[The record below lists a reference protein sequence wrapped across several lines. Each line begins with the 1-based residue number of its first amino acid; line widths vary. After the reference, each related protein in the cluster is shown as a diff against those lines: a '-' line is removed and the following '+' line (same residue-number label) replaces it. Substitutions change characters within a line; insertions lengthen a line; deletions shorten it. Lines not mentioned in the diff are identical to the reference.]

1 MAFQYDQISVLLV
14 EDNPLD
20 ARLIRELLAD
30 VGNHNFELEW
40 VDRLSAGI
48 ERLDEGEFQI
58 VLLDLSL
65 PDSQGIDTLST
76 LLAAVSTI
84 PIIVL
89 TGLDDEMIGLEAVQR
104 GAQDYLIKGQV
115 DSNLLARAICYAIER
130 RRLTEQLHERRRA
143 LHLLITSIPNVL
155 LVVDETDRLSSF
167 FLPSHFPP
175 LVRKEK
181 LSAGDLL
188 SDVLPGAMAEQTFE
202 GIADVRRTGIT
213 YGFEQVVAFNGNR
226 AFFRVKILPIA
237 DTEDT
242 LIVID
247 DITDLKQAEE
257 VANHYAAELESRNQ
271 ELDAFS
277 HTVAHDL
284 KTPLSAIKMIA
295 DMLIECD
302 LDALEPKAQ
311 ELIFAIHDSSLKMDK
326 MISSLLLLSRLRS
339 AEEVVGEVDMRL
351 VVQTVL
357 DRLQSDIHQKN
368 AIVEVD
374 DNLPIALGYGP
385 WLEEVFANLI
395 SNALKYAQEDRS
407 PHIAIG
413 GTSQNG
419 TTVRYEVQDNGVGI
433 KPQDQARLFEMFS
446 RFHPEKASGHGLG
459 LSIVH
464 RIVTKLN
471 GRVGVESQPEG
482 GSNFWFELPTPA
494 NSRLAPRQG

>member
-1 MAFQYDQISVLLV
+1 MVFQHDQISVLLI

-30 VGNHNFELEW
+30 AGTSRFVLEW
-40 VDRLSAGI
+40 ADRLSVGI
-48 ERLDEGEFQI
+48 ERLSSGGMHI

-65 PDSQGIDTLST
+65 PDSQGITTLST
-76 LLAAVSTI
+76 LLSAVSTI

-89 TGLDDEMIGLEAVQR
+89 TGLDDEMMGLEAVQR

-115 DSNLLARAICYAIER
+115 DSNLLARAIRYAIER
-130 RRLTEQLHERRRA
+130 RRLTEQLDERRRA
-143 LHLLITSIPNVL
+143 LHLLIASIPNVL
-155 LVVDETDRLSSF
+155 LVVDETDRLSAF
-167 FLPSHFPP
+167 FLPSQFPP
-175 LVRKEK
+175 LVRKDM

-188 SDVLPGAMAEQTFE
+188 SGVLPGDMIEQAFE
-202 GIADVRRTGIT
+202 GLAYVRQTGAS
-213 YGFEQVVAFNGNR
+213 YGFEQAVAFNGDR
-226 AFFRVKILPIA
+226 AFFRVKILPIV

-242 LIVID
+242 LIVVD

-257 VANHYAAELESRNQ
+257 VAQHYAAELESRNQ

-284 KTPLSAIKMIA
+284 KTPLSAIKMIS

-302 LDALEPKAQ
+302 LDNLNPKTQ
-311 ELIFAIHDSSLKMDK
+311 ELIFAINASSIKMDK

-339 AEEVVGEVDMRL
+339 AEEVVAEVDVRL
-351 VVQTVL
+351 VVQSVVE
-357 DRLQSDIHQKN
+357 RLQNEIQDKQ
-368 AIVEVD
+368 AIIEVD
-374 DNLPIALGYGP
+374 DNLPQVLGYGP

-395 SNALKYAQEDRS
+395 SNALKYAQEDHN
-407 PHIAIG
+407 PHIAICG
-413 GTSQNG
+413 FFQNG
-419 TTVRYEVQDNGVGI
+419 FVRYKIQDNGVGI
-433 KPQDQARLFEMFS
+433 DPRDQAHLFEMFS

-471 GRVGVESQPEG
+471 GHVGVESKPGG
-482 GSNFWFELPTPA
+482 GSVFWFELPTSIA
-494 NSRLAPRQG
+494 SGSSKD